1 LQLQEKLGIVFSF
14 PVSVNHKFTV
24 GAASG
29 PLFDYTWSFCWSR
42 TLSRRLLKSTAMVG
56 SMTLISR
63 LLGFVRD
70 LIIARTFGADAAT
83 DAFFVAF
90 RIPNFLRRLF
100 AEGAFSQGL
109 VPVLSELRVSS
120 DAATV
125 RQTIA
130 RMAGTLGLVAAL
142 LACLGMAAAPVLT
155 FLFAPGFQAQPFQF
169 GLTVGMLRITFP
181 YLFFVTL
188 TAFAGGVLHTWGQF
202 AVPAFTP
209 ALLNLAMIAAALW
222 LAPLLDL
229 PVEALAW
236 GVFAAGLL
244 QLAFQ
249 LPSLWGIRQ
258 ISLPCP
264 VWRDREVLRMFKLMG
279 PAILGVSATQI
290 NLLLDTL
297 VASFL
302 VSGSVSWLYYSDR
315 LVELPQGLLG
325 VAIGTAIL
333 PHLAAGHLDHDRD
346 GFSRTLD
353 WALRWVV
360 LLGLPATL
368 GLMILAKPLVFTL
381 FEHDEFSDHDTE
393 MASRSLI
400 AYAAGLP
407 GAIAVK
413 ALASGFSARRDV
425 RTPLRYGL
433 YAIAANGVLAPALA
447 FLLAPYGWGHAG
459 LAAATAAAT
468 SLNAALLL
476 RKLLAEGSYRPDASW
491 RRYGTHL
498 VIANIAMG
506 ALLTQALESPWA
518 DASVSER
525 ILRLGLWIAAGFA
538 VYLVSLLLAGLRPR
552 HLLLS
557 EKA

>member
-1 LQLQEKLGIVFSF
+1 
-14 PVSVNHKFTV
+14 
-24 GAASG
+24 
-29 PLFDYTWSFCWSR
+29 
-42 TLSRRLLKSTAMVG
+42 
-56 SMTLISR
+56 MTLISR

-109 VPVLSELRVSS
+109 VPILSELRAAK
-120 DAATV
+120 DAAAA

-130 RMAGTLGLVAAL
+130 HMAGTLGLVAAL
-142 LACLGMAAAPVLT
+142 LTGLGMAAAPILT
-155 FLFAPGFQAQPFQF
+155 LLFAPGFHAQPFQY
-169 GLTVGMLRITFP
+169 GWAVDMLRITFP
-181 YLFFVTL
+181 YLFFVML
-188 TAFAGGVLHTWGQF
+188 TAFAGGVLQTWGQF
-202 AVPAFTP
+202 AVPALTP

-222 LAPLLDL
+222 LAPLLKQ

-236 GVFAAGLL
+236 GVFTAGIL
-244 QLAFQ
+244 QLVFQ

-258 ISLPCP
+258 LSLPRP
-264 VWRDREVLRMFKLMG
+264 ARRDREVLRMFRSMG
-279 PAILGVSATQI
+279 PAILGVSANQI

-302 VSGSVSWLYYSDR
+302 ASGSVSWLYYSDR

-333 PHLAAGHLDHDRD
+333 PHLAAVHLGRDSD

-353 WALRWVV
+353 WALRWVA
-360 LLGLPATL
+360 LLGLPATV
-368 GLMILAKPLVFTL
+368 GLMILAKPLVSTL
-381 FEHDEFSDHDTE
+381 FEHDEFSDYDAE

-433 YAIAANGVLAPALA
+433 RAIAANGVLAPVLA
-447 FLLAPYGWGHAG
+447 FLLAPHGWGHAG
-459 LAAATAAAT
+459 LAGATAAAA
-468 SLNAALLL
+468 SFNALLL
-476 RKLLAEGSYRPDASW
+476 FGKLLADGTYRPDASW
-491 RRYGTHL
+491 RRFGARL
-498 VIANIAMG
+498 IISNVAMG
-506 ALLTQALESPWA
+506 ALLTQALESPWTDWSA
-518 DASVSER
+518 SER
-525 ILRLGLWIAAGFA
+525 IVRLGLWIAAGFA
-538 VYLVSLLLAGLRPR
+538 VYLISLLLAGLRPR

>member
-1 LQLQEKLGIVFSF
+1 M
-14 PVSVNHKFTV
+14 
-24 GAASG
+24 
-29 PLFDYTWSFCWSR
+29 
-42 TLSRRLLKSTAMVG
+42 LKSTAVVG

-70 LIIARTFGADAAT
+70 LLIARTFGADAAT

-109 VPVLSELRVSS
+109 VPILSELRASTD
-120 DAATV
+120 DAAT
-125 RQTIA
+125 RRA
-130 RMAGTLGLVAAL
+130 LGRMAGTLALAAAL
-142 LACLGMAAAPVLT
+142 LTALGMAAAPILT
-155 FLFAPGFQAQPFQF
+155 LLFAPGFHDHPIQYGMA
-169 GLTVGMLRITFP
+169 VEMLRITFP

-202 AVPAFTP
+202 AVPALTP

-222 LAPLLDL
+222 LAPLMER

-236 GVFAAGLL
+236 GVFAAGIL
-244 QLAFQ
+244 QLVFQ

-258 ISLPCP
+258 IALPRP
-264 VWRDREVLRMFKLMG
+264 AWRDREVLRMFKLMG

-333 PHLAAGHLDHDRD
+333 PHLSANHLGRDRD
-346 GFSRTLD
+346 GFSRALD
-353 WALRWVV
+353 WALRWVA

-368 GLMILAKPLVFTL
+368 GLMILAKPLVSTL
-381 FEHDEFSDHDTE
+381 FEHNEFSSYDVE
-393 MASRSLI
+393 MASRSLVT
-400 AYAAGLP
+400 YAAGLP

-413 ALASGFSARRDV
+413 ALASGFSARQDV
-425 RTPLRYGL
+425 RTPLRYSL
-433 YAIAANGVLAPALA
+433 HAIGANCALAPALA
-447 FLLAPYGWGHAG
+447 FLLAPHGWGHAG
-459 LAAATAAAT
+459 LALATAAAA
-468 SLNAALLL
+468 SLNALLL
-476 RKLLAEGSYRPDASW
+476 LGKLLAERAYRPSASW
-491 RRYGTHL
+491 RSYAARL
-498 VIANIAMG
+498 VVANTAMS
-506 ALLTQALESPWA
+506 ALLVQALDSPWA
-518 DASVSER
+518 DWSTPDR
-525 ILRLGLWIAAGFA
+525 IVHLALWLGAGIAI
-538 VYLVSLLLAGLRPR
+538 YLLCLLLTGLRPR
-552 HLLLS
+552 HMLLP
-557 EKA
+557 ERA

>member
-1 LQLQEKLGIVFSF
+1 
-14 PVSVNHKFTV
+14 
-24 GAASG
+24 
-29 PLFDYTWSFCWSR
+29 
-42 TLSRRLLKSTAMVG
+42 LLKSTAMVG
-56 SMTLISR
+56 SLTLLSR

-70 LIIARTFGADAAT
+70 LVIARTFGADAAT

-90 RIPNFLRRLF
+90 RLPNFLRRLF

-109 VPVLSELRVSS
+109 VPILWELRAGK
-120 DAATV
+120 DAAAV
-125 RQTIA
+125 RHAIA
-130 RMAGTLGLVAAL
+130 RMAGTLGLAAAL
-142 LACLGMAAAPVLT
+142 LTALGMAAAPVLT
-155 FLFAPGFQAQPFQF
+155 LLFAPGFHAQPVQY
-169 GLTVGMLRITFP
+169 GMAVEMLRITFP

-188 TAFAGGVLHTWGQF
+188 TAFAGGVLHTWGRF
-202 AVPAFTP
+202 AVPALTP

-222 LAPLLDL
+222 LAPLLKR

-236 GVFAAGLL
+236 GVCAAGIL

-258 ISLPCP
+258 LSLPRP
-264 VWRDREVLRMFKLMG
+264 AWRDREVLRLFKPMG

-297 VASFL
+297 IASFL

-333 PHLAAGHLDHDRD
+333 PHLAANHFGRD
-346 GFSRTLD
+346 GSGFSRTLD
-353 WALRWVV
+353 WALRWVA

-368 GLMILAKPLVFTL
+368 GLMILAKPLVSTL
-381 FEHDEFSDHDTE
+381 FEHDEFSSYDVE
-393 MASRSLI
+393 MASRSLVT
-400 AYAAGLP
+400 YAAGLP

-425 RTPLRYGL
+425 HTPLRYGL
-433 YAIAANGVLAPALA
+433 RAIAANCVLAPALA

-459 LAAATAAAT
+459 LAAATAAAA
-468 SLNAALLL
+468 SLNALLL
-476 RKLLAEGSYRPDASW
+476 LGRLLADGAYRPDASW
-491 RRYGTHL
+491 RGFAVRL
-498 VIANIAMG
+498 AFANAAMSV
-506 ALLTQALESPWA
+506 LLTRAIESPWA
-518 DASVSER
+518 EWSPSER
-525 ILRLGLWIAAGFA
+525 ILQLSLWIVAGVA
-538 VYLVSLLLAGLRPR
+538 VYLLCLLLTGLRPR
-552 HLLLS
+552 HLLLP